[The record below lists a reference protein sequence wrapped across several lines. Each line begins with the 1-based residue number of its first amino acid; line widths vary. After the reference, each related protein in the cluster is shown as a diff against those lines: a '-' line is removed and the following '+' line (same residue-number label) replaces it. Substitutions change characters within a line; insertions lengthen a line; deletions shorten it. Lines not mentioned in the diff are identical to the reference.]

1 MDNILV
7 KIEKRGAESVALVTN
22 AGAAPV
28 RPGEI
33 AVLSVDH
40 GYSPDAPIYG
50 EGYQMLSQYRGTVGA
65 PRNIT
70 YLSDKDH
77 YRLPQRDGFNTV
89 YNLFTVKTAEG
100 NCDLYVFTSCRRF
113 NGKIQW
119 NEETLEM
126 VLDLENV
133 EIAPGETVETEYFT
147 VMKDV
152 DSSFAFSET
161 GRLISAHHPKRA
173 LPERPAGWCSWYCFG
188 PKVTK
193 DDVDRNTDFISKN
206 LPELKYIQIDDGY
219 QEYMGDWLY
228 VSPKFG
234 DLGSVLAKINENGCE
249 SAIWVAPFIAQA
261 ESRVFREHP
270 EYFVKDEKGAPL
282 SSGEFTYEGWRYG
295 PWYMLDGVNPG
306 ARGYLTHVFRTMR
319 EKMNIKY
326 FKLDANVWGCFK
338 NGVRYRDDATS
349 VEAYREGMEAIFE
362 GAGED
367 AVILGC
373 NAPMWPSIGSVN
385 AMRISGDLARDIKT
399 IRMLSQEITL
409 RGWMNGVFWV
419 NDPDVFTVINQRGSD
434 LTDNEIRIHKC
445 LMFVSGG
452 MMLSGDDMTEY
463 TKENLRDAEILLG
476 TPDAAPEVDRFDTS
490 VVRIRD
496 GGGEYVGIFNVTD
509 DEKEF
514 SVDARGAEFGESIWG
529 LRSVRA
535 ENGVVK
541 ITLPAR
547 DADVIRFFASN

>member
-1 MDNILV
+1 
-7 KIEKRGAESVALVTN
+7 ESVALVTN

-89 YNLFTVKTAEG
+89 YNLFAVKTAEG

-338 NGVRYRDDATS
+338 NGVRFRDGATS

>member
-1 MDNILV
+1 MNSISV

-22 AGAAPV
+22 VGSAPV

-40 GYSPDAPIYG
+40 GYSPDVPIYG

-77 YRLPQRDGFNTV
+77 YRLPQREGFNTV
-89 YNLFTVKTAEG
+89 YNLFAVKTAER

-133 EIAPGETVETEYFT
+133 EIAPGETLETEYFT

-152 DSSFAFSET
+152 DSSFAFSEA

-234 DLGSVLAKINENGCE
+234 DLDSVLAKINENGCE

-295 PWYMLDGVNPG
+295 PWYMLDGTNPG

-326 FKLDANVWGCFK
+326 FKLDANVWGCFR
-338 NGVRYRDDATS
+338 NGVRYREGATS

-362 GAGED
+362 GAGEG

-419 NDPDVFTVINQRGSD
+419 NDPDVFTLINQRGSELAD
-434 LTDNEIRIHKC
+434 HEIRIHKC

-452 MMLSGDDMTEY
+452 MMLSGDDVTEY
-463 TKENLRDAEILLG
+463 TDENLRDAMILLG

-496 GGGEYVGIFNVTD
+496 GGGEYVGVFNVTD
-509 DEKEF
+509 EGKEF
-514 SVDARGAEFGESIWG
+514 TFDARGAEFGESIWG

-535 ENGVVK
+535 ENGTVK
-541 ITLPAR
+541 LTLPAR
-547 DADVIRFFASN
+547 DADVIRFPASN